1 MSSIGT
7 GVGWVPPG
15 VYAIESLGRG
25 VLGCWEGGIFL
36 YSVFG
41 WVFLG
46 PLGPCCVGSLVFLG
60 PFYIGSLPVLGPFRL
75 WVVVCSVF
83 GFVGG

>member
-15 VYAIESLGRG
+15 VYIIESLGRG

-36 YSVFG
+36 YSVFE

-46 PLGPCCVGSLVFLG
+46 PLGPCCVGSPVFLG
-60 PFYIGSLPVLGPFRL
+60 PLCFWVLFVGSLLGCG
-75 WVVVCSVF
+75 W
-83 GFVGG
+83 

>member
-36 YSVFG
+36 YSGVFG
-41 WVFLG
+41 YF
-46 PLGPCCVGSLVFLG
+46 GSLLCWV
-60 PFYIGSLPVLGPFRL
+60 PVVLGPFCL
-75 WVVVCSVF
+75 GPF
-83 GFVGG
+83 